1 MPRVTLGVILGLSI
15 GIADVLLM
23 LPLSFPDKRTALLAA
38 FSSRF
43 SLGFFAATI
52 NLRMSPVAVG
62 LLVGLLTSIPDA
74 IVTKAYAP
82 ILDNRG
88 DIRGSGRVD
97 RRTLGGAILTG
108 AVRKLQRASGQTHAK
123 DDHGCRR
130 RRQCL

>member
-62 LLVGLLTSIPDA
+62 LLVTSIPDA
-74 IVTKAYAP
+74 IVTKAYAQ
-82 ILDNRG
+82 ILITG
-88 DIRGSGRVD
+88 VIF
-97 RRTLGGAILTG
+97 G
-108 AVRKLQRASGQTHAK
+108 AVAGWIVGRWAAPF
-123 DDHGCRR
+123 
-130 RRQCL
+130 